1 MCNQLTLYSMNQSPV
16 DPQVQLLLLQALLAR
31 RDESNRNEV
40 YLSQTELEVLLQIPR
55 TSIELAIQRGKLK
68 LINSTPQ
75 YSYNAVLSAIEMRE
89 LEPLVTEQ
97 ERTDILERLR
107 AYRQLINL

>member
-1 MCNQLTLYSMNQSPV
+1 MNQSPV
-16 DPQVQLLLLQALLAR
+16 DPQVQLLLLQALLAH
-31 RDESNRNEV
+31 RDETSRNEV

-55 TSIELAIQRGKLK
+55 TSIELAIQRGKLEPV
-68 LINSTPQ
+68 NSTPQ
-75 YSYNAVLSAIEMRE
+75 YSYTAVLSAIEKRD
-89 LEPLVTEQ
+89 LSPLITEE

>member
-1 MCNQLTLYSMNQSPV
+1 MCNQLTLYSMKQSPV

-31 RDESNRNEV
+31 RDETNCNEV
-40 YLSQTELEVLLQIPR
+40 YLSHSELEVLLQIPR
-55 TSIELAIQRGKLK
+55 TSIELAVQRGKLEP
-68 LINSTPQ
+68 INSTPQ

-89 LEPLVTEQ
+89 LSPLITEQ

>member
-1 MCNQLTLYSMNQSPV
+1 MNQSPV

-55 TSIELAIQRGKLK
+55 TSIELAVQRGKLK

-75 YSYNAVLSAIEMRE
+75 YSYNAVLSTIEMRE

>member
-1 MCNQLTLYSMNQSPV
+1 MNQSTV

-31 RDESNRNEV
+31 RDETNRNEV
-40 YLSQTELEVLLQIPR
+40 FLSNTELEVLLQIPR
-55 TSIELAIQRGKLK
+55 TSIELAVLRGKLV
-68 LINSTPQ
+68 SVTPTSQ
-75 YSYNAVLSAIEMRE
+75 YSYSAVLSAVETRQ
-89 LEPLVTEQ
+89 LSPLITEE

>member
-1 MCNQLTLYSMNQSPV
+1 MNQSPV

-55 TSIELAIQRGKLK
+55 TSIELAVQRGKLK

-75 YSYNAVLSAIEMRE
+75 YSYNAVLAAIEMRE

>member
-1 MCNQLTLYSMNQSPV
+1 MCNQLTLYSMNQSTV

-31 RDESNRNEV
+31 RDETNRNEV
-40 YLSQTELEVLLQIPR
+40 FLSNTELEVLLQIPR
-55 TSIELAIQRGKLK
+55 TSIELAVQRGKLA
-68 LINSTPQ
+68 SVTPTSQ
-75 YSYNAVLSAIEMRE
+75 YSYSAVLSAVETRQ
-89 LEPLVTEQ
+89 LSPLITEE

>member
-1 MCNQLTLYSMNQSPV
+1 MNQSPV

-55 TSIELAIQRGKLK
+55 TSIELAVQRGKLK

>member
-1 MCNQLTLYSMNQSPV
+1 MNQSTV

-31 RDESNRNEV
+31 RDETNHNEV
-40 YLSQTELEVLLQIPR
+40 FLSNTELEVLLQIPR
-55 TSIELAIQRGKLK
+55 TSIELAVQRGKLV
-68 LINSTPQ
+68 SVTPTSQ
-75 YSYNAVLSAIEMRE
+75 YSYSAVLSAVETRQ
-89 LEPLVTEQ
+89 LSPLITEE

>member
-1 MCNQLTLYSMNQSPV
+1 MCNQLTRYSMNQSTV

-31 RDESNRNEV
+31 RDETNRNEV
-40 YLSQTELEVLLQIPR
+40 FLSNTELEVLLQIPR
-55 TSIELAIQRGKLK
+55 TSIELAVQRGKLV
-68 LINSTPQ
+68 SVTPTSQ
-75 YSYNAVLSAIEMRE
+75 YSYSAVLSAVETRQ
-89 LEPLVTEQ
+89 LSPLITEE

>member
-1 MCNQLTLYSMNQSPV
+1 MNQSPV

-55 TSIELAIQRGKLK
+55 TSIELAVRRGKLK

>member
-31 RDESNRNEV
+31 RDETNRNEV
-40 YLSQTELEVLLQIPR
+40 FLSNTELEVLLQIPR
-55 TSIELAIQRGKLK
+55 TSIELAVQRGKLV
-68 LINSTPQ
+68 SVTPTSQ
-75 YSYNAVLSAIEMRE
+75 YSYSAVLSAVETRQ
-89 LEPLVTEQ
+89 LSPLITEE

>member
-1 MCNQLTLYSMNQSPV
+1 MNQSPV

-55 TSIELAIQRGKLK
+55 TSIELAVQQGALEPI
-68 LINSTPQ
+68 SSSPQ
-75 YSYNAVLSAIEMRE
+75 YSYNAVLSAIEMRK

>member
-1 MCNQLTLYSMNQSPV
+1 MCNHLTRYSMNQSTV

-31 RDESNRNEV
+31 RDETNRNEV
-40 YLSQTELEVLLQIPR
+40 FLSNTELEVLLQIPR
-55 TSIELAIQRGKLK
+55 TSIELAVQRGKLV
-68 LINSTPQ
+68 SVTPTSQ
-75 YSYNAVLSAIEMRE
+75 YSYSAVLSAVETRQ
-89 LEPLVTEQ
+89 LSPLITEE